1 MPLRV
6 HNNTS
11 FQSSNTHFKITFL
24 SYLKITWECY
34 FPPNC
39 WLWFHFRR
47 HMNASMSSVQWC
59 FLCTMLWK
67 NKERGLGK
75 FNYGNFFPSF
85 WSLSQVEKYLKRSHK
100 MIRNYVVEKLSRKT
114 LRVLWIRCAA
124 VLFPLPS
131 LILISLELSHSSP
144 WSSISLYL
152 ERKGDMS
159 AFSFFS
165 FFACGI
171 PAWCSISF
179 HFNWDL
185 NERAT
190 AKLILQCL

>member
-1 MPLRV
+1 MLLSSKLLAV
-6 HNNTS
+6 IS
-11 FQSSNTHFKITFL
+11 F
-24 SYLKITWECY
+24 LKARECIHEQCPVM
-34 FPPNC
+34 F
-39 WLWFHFRR
+39 
-47 HMNASMSSVQWC
+47 S
-59 FLCTMLWK
+59 LCHTMEK
-67 NKERGLGK
+67 QRGLGK

-100 MIRNYVVEKLSRKT
+100 MIRNYMVEKLSHKT

-152 ERKGDMS
+152 ERKGDVS

-165 FFACGI
+165 FFASGI